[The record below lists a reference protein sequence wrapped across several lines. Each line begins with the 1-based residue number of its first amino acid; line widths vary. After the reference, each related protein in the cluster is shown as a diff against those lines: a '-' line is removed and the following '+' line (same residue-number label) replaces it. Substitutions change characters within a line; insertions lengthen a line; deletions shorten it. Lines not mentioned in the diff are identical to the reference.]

1 MGGNSEEAIRKRAY
15 HIWERE
21 GRPQGRDFE
30 HWVQAQVELTAED
43 VGNGGG
49 NGAASKKRSAA
60 GGKPRATVPK
70 AAAAAK
76 PERSAAP
83 RSSRSRKA

>member
-1 MGGNSEEAIRKRAY
+1 MGGISEEAIRKRAY

-30 HWVQAQVELTAED
+30 HWLQAQVELEAET
-43 VGNGGG
+43 VGGG
-49 NGAASKKRSAA
+49 NGASKKRSAA
-60 GGKPRATVPK
+60 GGKPRAAVPK
-70 AAAAAK
+70 AAADAK